1 MPSDTE
7 GNFGTG
13 PAVIVVVAAAP
24 SSSSFLDGQVPE
36 NGDRKRL
43 EGSLLD
49 GGHEHR
55 GQGQSE
61 RKRNCLAARKRLA
74 LEPMNDL
81 YNAGSTRR
89 AKMRPL

>member
-13 PAVIVVVAAAP
+13 PAAVIVVVAAP

-43 EGSLLD
+43 EGNKLD

-61 RKRNCLAARKRLA
+61 RKRNCLSARK
-74 LEPMNDL
+74 DL
-81 YNAGSTRR
+81 PSNR
-89 AKMRPL
+89 

>member
-13 PAVIVVVAAAP
+13 PTAVIVVVAP

-36 NGDRKRL
+36 NGDRKRQ
-43 EGSLLD
+43 EGNKLD

-61 RKRNCLAARKRLA
+61 RKRNCLAARK
-74 LEPMNDL
+74 DL
-81 YNAGSTRR
+81 PSNR
-89 AKMRPL
+89 

>member
-13 PAVIVVVAAAP
+13 PTAVIIVVAATAAAP
-24 SSSSFLDGQVPE
+24 PSSFLDGQLPE
-36 NGDRKRL
+36 NGDRKRQ

-61 RKRNCLAARKRLA
+61 RKKELPSCEERLA
-74 LEPMNDL
+74 LQPMNE
-81 YNAGSTRR
+81 
-89 AKMRPL
+89 

>member
-13 PAVIVVVAAAP
+13 PAAVIVVATAAS
-24 SSSSFLDGQVPE
+24 SSSSFLDGQLPE
-36 NGDRKRL
+36 NGDRKRQ

-61 RKRNCLAARKRLA
+61 GKENCLAARK
-74 LEPMNDL
+74 DL
-81 YNAGSTRR
+81 PSNR
-89 AKMRPL
+89 

>member
-13 PAVIVVVAAAP
+13 PTAVVIVVVAAAAP
-24 SSSSFLDGQVPE
+24 SSSFLDGQVPE
-36 NGDRKRL
+36 NGDRKRQ

-61 RKRNCLAARKRLA
+61 RKRNCLAARK
-74 LEPMNDL
+74 DL
-81 YNAGSTRR
+81 PSNR
-89 AKMRPL
+89 